1 MVLIHTAGGD
11 TVIQCQGTTKK
22 GERCKRDAR
31 EGSAFCA
38 IHMHQEA
45 SAAREGRPSAEKTAE
60 WDRDALI
67 KAAVGFG
74 LVAAIF
80 LFRFRR

>member
-1 MVLIHTAGGD
+1 MVLRHPEGGD
-11 TVIQCQGTTKK
+11 AVIQCQGTTKK

-31 EGSAFCA
+31 EGSEFCA
-38 IHMHQEA
+38 IHMHQEV
-45 SAAREGRPSAEKTAE
+45 RPPSPKATE
-60 WDRDALI
+60 WDGDALI